1 MKITPHALFSYIAEA
16 TPAVPADAPANPFFP
31 LIGYAL
37 LFAAM
42 YFFLFAPARKAQ
54 KEREKLQSQLE
65 VGQEIMTST
74 GIYGRITH
82 ITDSRVTIELDS
94 GKMTIHKSSVAGLAS
109 DDSKAI
115 SA

>member
-1 MKITPHALFSYIAEA
+1 MKTTPHALFSYIAEA
-16 TPAVPADAPANPFFP
+16 APVESQANPFLP

-54 KEREKLQSQLE
+54 KEREKLQSQLQ

-82 ITDSRVTIELDS
+82 IADSRVTIELDS

-109 DDSKAI
+109 DDSKVIPA
-115 SA
+115 